1 MREPEVATA
10 RDGDDQLTQF
20 LTDCDKD
27 RLLHTS
33 RHPRNSGNIVVIRG
47 SLMVM
52 IGDWSCVSESIR
64 ITFHRELAKAV
75 MTDDW

>member
-1 MREPEVATA
+1 MRELEAATA
-10 RDGDDQLTQF
+10 RSDDDQLTPF
-20 LTDCDKD
+20 LTGCGKD

-52 IGDWSCVSESIR
+52 IGGWSLSQRVRQDYTSQRLTEAFR
-64 ITFHRELAKAV
+64 
-75 MTDDW
+75 MDD